1 VRPGD
6 GAKSP
11 PAWAKLYADFYPQIK
26 SWFIA
31 RVKNE
36 QDAED
41 LAQQVFAELEADDAP
56 DNPEAYLH
64 TMARNI
70 LAQHWRK
77 KAKERT
83 SQRGY
88 LGERMGR
95 GGEAEARSSTPP
107 QDHDPRAH
115 YDGGFKDLLA
125 GLAAKHARL
134 LRLRFLD
141 GLSIER
147 IARKLRCSQEA
158 ASKKLQQVIKRL
170 RKKYRSDGDSPRG

>member
-1 VRPGD
+1 MRPGD

-26 SWFIA
+26 SWFLA

-41 LAQQVFAELEADDAP
+41 LAQQVFAEPEADDAP

-88 LGERMGR
+88 LGERMGS

-125 GLAAKHARL
+125 GLTAKHARL
-134 LRLRFLD
+134 LRMRFLD

-170 RKKYRSDGDSPRG
+170 RKKYRSDGDPPRG